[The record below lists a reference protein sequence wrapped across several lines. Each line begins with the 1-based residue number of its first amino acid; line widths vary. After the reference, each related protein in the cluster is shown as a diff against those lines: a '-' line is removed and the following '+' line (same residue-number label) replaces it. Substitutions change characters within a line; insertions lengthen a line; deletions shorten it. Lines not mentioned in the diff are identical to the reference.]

1 MEAQAQES
9 HGNRYQ
15 DMSTP
20 KHNEVGPPQHGRLS
34 RVVLQMRKEMQDRN
48 NARRRVPV
56 FELSV
61 DKPRI

>member
-9 HGNRYQ
+9 HGNRYR

-20 KHNEVGPPQHGRLS
+20 KRNECCFLRCGRPS
-34 RVVLQMRKEMQDRN
+34 RVVMKMQKEVEHRN